1 MPLQLGGIQ
10 GLEWIILLAFIIIIL
25 FGAKKLPELARSIGK
40 ATGEFQRG
48 RQEIEKELKT
58 ISEAPKEES
67 EKQRLMK
74 AAQELGI
81 NTEGKTEEEIR
92 NQIKEK
98 LSEKESKTT

>member
-1 MPLQLGGIQ
+1 M
-10 GLEWIILLAFIIIIL
+10 EWIILLAFIIIIL

-67 EKQRLMK
+67 EKQRLIK

>member
-1 MPLQLGGIQ
+1 M
-10 GLEWIILLAFIIIIL
+10 EWIILLAFIIIIL

-67 EKQRLMK
+67 EKEKLMK

-98 LSEKESKTT
+98 LSEKESKS